1 MNAFESRL
9 DENILILGRGW
20 MDRTRLTAEEDM
32 IIPRLARLA
41 TNQRRDPL
49 APRTRDR
56 GGPDPSRVK
65 PSLGLFSLDMR
76 WLCLPRP
83 PVLSNISSFNNRYD
97 PSNICLITIPQA
109 GNHNNIIP
117 IPY

>member
-41 TNQRRDPL
+41 TNQRRDLWRPAHVIVEDL
-49 APRTRDR
+49 AE
-56 GGPDPSRVK
+56 
-65 PSLGLFSLDMR
+65 
-76 WLCLPRP
+76 
-83 PVLSNISSFNNRYD
+83 SSQTQFG
-97 PSNICLITIPQA
+97 SI
-109 GNHNNIIP
+109 
-117 IPY
+117 